1 MIKIMLVDDH
11 EMVREGIKQ
20 LIEFDGDIKVIAQA
34 SNGEDCLKLLQS
46 ELPDIILLDVNMIGM
61 NGIDVL
67 KEIRRNRIPVKV
79 AMLTVH
85 NEVEYLVNLVDIGV
99 EGYILKDSSSAEL
112 VRAIKHIYQG
122 ETYIQPDLIPALNSR
137 LIHRDE
143 DQEKIDALT
152 RRELEVLKLVAK
164 GHFNKEI
171 AIQLDIS
178 ERTVKNHISSIFRK
192 IDVSDRTQAAV
203 FAIKNNLIKI

>member
-11 EMVREGIKQ
+11 EMVREGVKQ
-20 LIEFDGDIKVIAQA
+20 LIEFDGEIQVIAQA
-34 SNGEDCLKLLQS
+34 SNGADCLKLLEQH
-46 ELPDIILLDVNMIGM
+46 LPDIILLDVNMIGM
-61 NGIDVL
+61 NGIEVL
-67 KEIRRNRIPVKV
+67 KEIRKNRIPVKV

-85 NEVEYLVNLVDIGV
+85 NEVEYLANLVDIGV

-137 LIHRDE
+137 LVHRDE
-143 DQEKIDALT
+143 DREKIETLT

-171 AIQLDIS
+171 AIQLNIS

-203 FAIKNNLIKI
+203 FAIKNNLITI

>member
-34 SNGEDCLKLLQS
+34 SKGEDCLKLLQS

-85 NEVEYLVNLVDIGV
+85 NEVEYLVSLVDIGV

-112 VRAIKHIYQG
+112 VKAIKHIYQG

>member
-85 NEVEYLVNLVDIGV
+85 NEVEYLVSLVDIGV

>member
-11 EMVREGIKQ
+11 EMVREGVKQ
-20 LIEFDGDIKVIAQA
+20 LIEFDGDIQVIAQA
-34 SNGEDCLKLLQS
+34 SNGEDCLKLLDQ
-46 ELPDIILLDVNMIGM
+46 ELPDILLLDVNMIGM
-61 NGIDVL
+61 NGIEVL
-67 KEIRRNRIPVKV
+67 KEIRKNRIPVKV

-85 NEVEYLVNLVDIGV
+85 NEVEYLANLVDIGI

-112 VRAIKHIYQG
+112 VRAIKQIYQG

-137 LIHRDE
+137 LVHRDE
-143 DQEKIDALT
+143 DREKIETLT
-152 RRELEVLKLVAK
+152 KRELEVLRLVAK

-171 AIQLDIS
+171 AIQLNIS

-203 FAIKNNLIKI
+203 FAIKNNLITI

>member
-20 LIEFDGDIKVIAQA
+20 LIEFDGDIKVISQA
-34 SNGEDCLKLLQS
+34 SNGEDCLKQLS
-46 ELPDIILLDVNMIGM
+46 VELPDIILLDVNMVGM

-67 KEIRRNRIPVKV
+67 KEIRKNRIPVKV

-85 NEVEYLVNLVDIGV
+85 NEIEYLVSLVDIGV

-112 VRAIKHIYQG
+112 VRAIKHINQG

-143 DQEKIDALT
+143 DKEKIEALT

>member
-20 LIEFDGDIKVIAQA
+20 LIEFDGDIKVISQA
-34 SNGEDCLKLLQS
+34 SNGEDCLKQLS
-46 ELPDIILLDVNMIGM
+46 VELPDIILLDVNMVGM

-67 KEIRRNRIPVKV
+67 KEIRKNRIPVKV

-85 NEVEYLVNLVDIGV
+85 NEIEYLVSLVDIGV

-143 DQEKIDALT
+143 DKEKIEALT

>member
-34 SNGEDCLKLLQS
+34 SKGEDCLKLLQS

-85 NEVEYLVNLVDIGV
+85 NEVEYLVSLVDIGV
-99 EGYILKDSSSAEL
+99 EGYILKDS
-112 VRAIKHIYQG
+112 
-122 ETYIQPDLIPALNSR
+122 
-137 LIHRDE
+137 
-143 DQEKIDALT
+143 
-152 RRELEVLKLVAK
+152 VLR
-164 GHFNKEI
+164 NW
-171 AIQLDIS
+171 
-178 ERTVKNHISSIFRK
+178 
-192 IDVSDRTQAAV
+192 
-203 FAIKNNLIKI
+203 

>member
-11 EMVREGIKQ
+11 EMVREGVKQ
-20 LIEFDGDIKVIAQA
+20 LIEFDGDIQVIAQA
-34 SNGEDCLKLLQS
+34 SNGEDCLKLLHQ
-46 ELPDIILLDVNMIGM
+46 EVPDILLLDVNMIGM
-61 NGIDVL
+61 NGIEVL
-67 KEIRRNRIPVKV
+67 QEIRKERIPVKV

-137 LIHRDE
+137 LVHRDE
-143 DQEKIDALT
+143 DREKIDALT
-152 RRELEVLKLVAK
+152 RRELEVLRLVAK

-203 FAIKNNLIKI
+203 FAIKNNLITI